1 MTETAQRLPGADQA
15 GRIRAELEAFASS
28 VPGLRNA
35 VVASVDGFA
44 VAEAA
49 GGGDARG
56 ERLAAMTSSM
66 LALAGAVARELALG
80 AMDVLMIEAGEGKVL
95 MLSVPVPGRPLL
107 LMAACTQR
115 SVTGNVLWSAR
126 ECSRRILETLATP
139 NHKEARTWQV

>member
-1 MTETAQRLPGADQA
+1 MTEPARRLPGADQA
-15 GRIRAELEAFASS
+15 ERIRAELEAFASS

-44 VAEAA
+44 VAEA